1 MWKCSFTQAGCALL
15 MGVTNYGCGL
25 KGNIGQP
32 GTLPVRSAA
41 ATMLTASPGDHIP
54 VNKENGQAGGL
65 ASGLASLSASTLSEK
80 LIDSL
85 KQISTYSM

>member
-1 MWKCSFTQAGCALL
+1 MLKCLFTQAGCALR

-41 ATMLTASPGDHIP
+41 ATMLTASPDDHIP
-54 VNKENGQAGGL
+54 VNKETEQAGGR
-65 ASGLASLSASTLSEK
+65 ASGLASLSACTLSEK